1 MDKLVGGR
9 YQLKRRIGAGSF
21 GEIYEGE
28 DVKSG
33 KRVAVKLEK
42 LKTQIPQ
49 LEAESKVYHTISGC
63 TNAASLYYF
72 GIEIQ
77 TCALVIDFLSN
88 SLESLRVAGSDGRL
102 SSRSVLMLAPQ
113 MISAIEFLH
122 RMNMIHGDIKP
133 ENFMMGNGVNSN
145 KVYMIDFGLTR
156 HYRDPTTHQHIPFK
170 EHIPFSGTARY
181 ASAWALRGNEQS
193 RRDDMEALAYVWLW
207 LLNGSVPWMNVEGN
221 SMTAKYEKMAALK
234 VRATPEKLFMGHPP
248 EFALYLK
255 EVRKLRFQDEPNYNK
270 FRKMFYDAFIR
281 LGYIWDEKY
290 EWDSTI
296 PASNSLTNI
305 KVQKLHIKS
314 PEPKKRRII
323 SVNHNAMKTNKIPL
337 NKFASAVAMMKSPAL
352 VINKNHNCVKD

>member
-33 KRVAVKLEK
+33 KHVAVKLEK
-42 LKTQIPQ
+42 LKTQVPQ

-77 TCALVIDFLSN
+77 TCALVIDFLSS

-133 ENFMMGNGVNSN
+133 ENFMMGNGANSN

-181 ASAWALRGNEQS
+181 ASAWALRGHEQS
-193 RRDDMEALAYVWLW
+193 RRDDMYSWLYTVCSLCEVGLPWKQEDGIQEIGELKKKNPVSQLVEPLGEEMVEIAKHIEALKYDEAPNYTMIHT
-207 LLNGSVPWMNVEGN
+207 LLNKKHTSMNTEVPYQWMTLQPINPERFKKLESKKPEYTTLFSGN
-221 SMTAKYEKMAALK
+221 NLDPTQFLM
-234 VRATPEKLFMGHPP
+234 
-248 EFALYLK
+248 
-255 EVRKLRFQDEPNYNK
+255 
-270 FRKMFYDAFIR
+270 
-281 LGYIWDEKY
+281 
-290 EWDSTI
+290 
-296 PASNSLTNI
+296 SLTKYDEVYHSSCLLI
-305 KVQKLHIKS
+305 
-314 PEPKKRRII
+314 
-323 SVNHNAMKTNKIPL
+323 
-337 NKFASAVAMMKSPAL
+337 
-352 VINKNHNCVKD
+352 